1 MASRPARDAA
11 DLWQRICEAGP
22 ATRSLIRLTAEV
34 GQEFE
39 DQADDRLEEVRGD
52 ESRHD
57 DAVALRVSRDGTM
70 LRMPAEERDGQAMEP
85 GWREAT
91 CGVVAQQGSAGTMLT
106 QRTFA
111 RRPEP
116 DRTGLKR
123 QISQEVWHG
132 IQPAAAQGRELKSVA
147 IADGARDNGTCLESV
162 TPDIR
167 LIAVGQAGQVSQGRG
182 RCR

>member
-1 MASRPARDAA
+1 M
-11 DLWQRICEAGP
+11 GP
-22 ATRSLIRLTAEV
+22 
-34 GQEFE
+34 EFE
-39 DQADDRLEEVRGD
+39 DQADDLLTEVRGD
-52 ESRHD
+52 EGRHD
-57 DAVALRVSRDGTM
+57 DAVALLVSLDGTM
-70 LRMPAEERDGQAMEP
+70 LRMPAEERDGQVYEH
-85 GWREAT
+85 GWREAA
-91 CGVVAQQGSAGTMLT
+91 CGVVAPLDSKGAMLT

-116 DRTGLKR
+116 DRTGLKCP
-123 QISQEVWHG
+123 ISQEVWHG

-167 LIAVGQAGQVSQGRG
+167 LIDVGQACQVSQGRG